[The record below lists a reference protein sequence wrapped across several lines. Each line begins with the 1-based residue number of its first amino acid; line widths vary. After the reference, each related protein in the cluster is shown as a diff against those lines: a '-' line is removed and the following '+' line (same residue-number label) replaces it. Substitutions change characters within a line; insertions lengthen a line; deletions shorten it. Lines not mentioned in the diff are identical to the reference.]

1 MPELIASDS
10 TFSRQQL
17 DILRLLVDMMIPAE
31 DTLPSA
37 ADGAIFP
44 AIVVLLA
51 GHARVLGAGLEAIE
65 VASQQQFGKA
75 FAVLGDAGKTSVI
88 NVMRNSQPELVNV
101 LQACVASSYYQD
113 PRVLASL
120 GLAARPP
127 HPGGYAVAA
136 TDWSLLEPVRRK
148 SKIYRPV

>member
-10 TFSRQQL
+10 TFSGQQL

-65 VASQQQFGKA
+65 VAST
-75 FAVLGDAGKTSVI
+75 AVWQGFCRAWGCWENIS
-88 NVMRNSQPELVNV
+88 
-101 LQACVASSYYQD
+101 
-113 PRVLASL
+113 
-120 GLAARPP
+120 
-127 HPGGYAVAA
+127 H
-136 TDWSLLEPVRRK
+136 
-148 SKIYRPV
+148 